1 MKMNE
6 NLVSKN
12 MNNIFPILAI
22 ETSDSICGVC
32 VYFNEEKYFSSKLVL
47 KHSHAEKLFELI
59 NSVLKSASITQS
71 DLKSIS
77 VSSGPGSFT
86 GLRIGLSAAKGIA
99 QALLIPIIIVPT
111 FEALASQISNI
122 LPEKS
127 LFIIANKVGRD
138 ELYFAKFQIIGNNY
152 IFKAGLKIVP
162 LLEYDSLVEDYL
174 VFGNVIQSSTE
185 KNIEIK
191 NLSSP
196 DPEYVAKWAANY
208 GSEKLITDFD
218 FLEPNYMKEFIVKE
232 KKHA

>member
-12 MNNIFPILAI
+12 MNDIFPILAI

-32 VYFNEEKYFSSKLVL
+32 VYFNEEKYYSSKLVL

-71 DLKSIS
+71 DLKSIA

-86 GLRIGLSAAKGIA
+86 GLRIGMSAAKGIA
-99 QALLIPIIIVPT
+99 QALSIPIISVPT
-111 FEALASQISNI
+111 FEAFAYQISKI

-127 LFIIANKVGRD
+127 LFILANKVGRD
-138 ELYFAKFQIIGNNY
+138 ELYFAKFQIMGNNY
-152 IFKAGLKIVP
+152 IFKSELKIVP
-162 LLEYDSLVEDYL
+162 LLELDSLVEDIP
-174 VFGNVIQSSTE
+174 VFGNVLKSHTG

-196 DPEYVAKWAANY
+196 DPEYIAKWAANF
-208 GSEKLITDFD
+208 GFEKLITDFD
-218 FLEPNYMKEFIVKE
+218 LLEPNYMKEFIVKE
-232 KKHA
+232 KKHV

>member
-1 MKMNE
+1 MNE
-6 NLVSKN
+6 NLVLKN
-12 MNNIFPILAI
+12 MNDVFPILAI

-59 NSVLKSASITQS
+59 NSVLKTASITQS
-71 DLKSIS
+71 DVKSIA

-86 GLRIGLSAAKGIA
+86 GLRIGMSAAKGIA
-99 QALLIPIIIVPT
+99 QALSIPIIAIST
-111 FEALASQISNI
+111 FEALAYQISKI

-138 ELYFAKFQIIGNNY
+138 ELYFAKFQIIGNSY
-152 IFKAGLKIVP
+152 IFKAELKIVP
-162 LLEYDSLVEDYL
+162 LLEFDSLVEDIPA
-174 VFGNVIQSSTE
+174 FGNALQSSIGS
-185 KNIEIK
+185 NIEIK

-196 DPEYVAKWAANY
+196 DPEYVAKWAANF

-218 FLEPNYMKEFIVKE
+218 LLEPNYMKEFIVKE
-232 KKHA
+232 KKHV

>member
-12 MNNIFPILAI
+12 MNDIFPILAI

-162 LLEYDSLVEDYL
+162 LLEYYSLVEDYL

>member
-12 MNNIFPILAI
+12 MNDIFPILAI

-111 FEALASQISNI
+111 FEALAYQISNI

-162 LLEYDSLVEDYL
+162 LLEYYSLVEDYL